1 MKIKLRLF
9 AYLKEKVGM
18 DERIVEVEKGAT
30 VGLVWDSFI
39 RGQIPRQ
46 SGFRVCFA
54 VNGEYVKED
63 EVLRDGDEL
72 AFIPPVSGG

>member
-9 AYLKEKVGM
+9 AYLKEQVGM
-18 DERIVEVEKGAT
+18 DERIVEVANGAT

-39 RGQIPRQ
+39 SGKIPVE

-54 VNGEYVKED
+54 INGKYVEED

-72 AFIPPVSGG
+72 GFMPPVSGG